1 MFVPVIW
8 HRLIH
13 AWRSKYNK
21 SVYQVVKDHNDN
33 GKEVYLSEIGWTD
46 NGTTN
51 EEIKVEIANNY
62 KIAYNLIKNELP
74 WITAIF
80 AFRLTNLK
88 TQVESIAEKNFGIF
102 YHPDDEVHKG
112 SPKPA
117 AIEIAKLY
125 NGENYDLLE
134 HLQWAK
140 RIDIFFF
147 FLKYLDNLIQEPI
160 KGSKMS
166 ISLILRKHSIATQCV
181 FG

>member
-1 MFVPVIW
+1 MGDKMDNYLNVLKDSLTKKERILSE
-8 HRLIH
+8 LIEKSEKQ
-13 AWRSKYNK
+13 ADIIKAEEIDWDKWLEYNK

-134 HLQWAK
+134 HLQ
-140 RIDIFFF
+140 
-147 FLKYLDNLIQEPI
+147 
-160 KGSKMS
+160 
-166 ISLILRKHSIATQCV
+166 
-181 FG
+181 